1 MSQKSSLQSELVI
14 FHVDSVWSESGSK
27 CGKERVVPGTE
38 VSFTARRILLGF
50 VEGRRFQA
58 KAVWLGTEAYPKFIS
73 PPPASRWETRNFKT
87 THFDIDLFSRLDEYI
102 ENYVRESG
110 QEFKSKSSTPEAEGS
125 KLRHELSNDSSGM
138 ENADI
143 ADAVEKLN

>member
-14 FHVDSVWSESGSK
+14 FHADSVWSESGAK

-38 VSFTARRILLGF
+38 VSFTARKIPHGF

-73 PPPASRWETRNFKT
+73 PPPASRWELRNSIPLQHILTSMLCFPGWMSILK
-87 THFDIDLFSRLDEYI
+87 IMCVRLD
-102 ENYVRESG
+102 R
-110 QEFKSKSSTPEAEGS
+110 SSSPNPQLL
-125 KLRHELSNDSSGM
+125 KLKPAN
-138 ENADI
+138 
-143 ADAVEKLN
+143 

>member
-14 FHVDSVWSESGSK
+14 FHADSVWSESGSK

-38 VSFTARRILLGF
+38 VSFTARKIPHGF

-73 PPPASRWETRNFKT
+73 PPPASRLETRNSIPMKHILTSICFPGWMSILK
-87 THFDIDLFSRLDEYI
+87 IMCVRLD
-102 ENYVRESG
+102 R
-110 QEFKSKSSTPEAEGS
+110 SSSPNPQLL
-125 KLRHELSNDSSGM
+125 KLRQAN
-138 ENADI
+138 
-143 ADAVEKLN
+143 

>member
-1 MSQKSSLQSELVI
+1 MVSQKSSLQSELVI
-14 FHVDSVWSESGSK
+14 FHADSVWSESGAK

-38 VSFTARRILLGF
+38 VSFTARRIPHGF

-73 PPPASRWETRNFKT
+73 PPPASRWELRNSDLNSNE

-102 ENYVRESG
+102 ENYVRETG
-110 QEFKSKSSTPEAEGS
+110 QEFKSKSSTPEAEAS

-138 ENADI
+138 EN
-143 ADAVEKLN
+143 